1 LNTLIRS
8 ILVLLAILI
17 VPAVFAQGLFKGFT
31 ADPNGYRLDESLPI
45 QQPGIAPGTLIK
57 DCPQCP
63 EMVVV
68 PAGSFTMG
76 SSAQEQA
83 LAIAAGMR
91 AENLPTEGPQH
102 YVHVPSF
109 AAGRY
114 AVSQS
119 EFARF
124 IRASGYV
131 THAERESGCFVW
143 AGEDGKH
150 NRADLQVRWNQ
161 ADFYQEGDHP
171 VVCVSWND
179 AQAYIQWLSQ
189 GTGKRYRLFTE
200 AEREYAARGGT
211 ASSFW
216 FGETIRTLQAN
227 YNGARASYNQSPQ
240 GERRQATVSVRS
252 FSPNPFGLYGVHGN
266 VWDWVEDCF
275 HKNYEGAPANGSAWT
290 KDCAGDNEKIVR
302 GGSWYNAPFS
312 LRAASRGWVNGN
324 IPMHHIGFRIAR
336 DL

>member
-1 LNTLIRS
+1 MS
-8 ILVLLAILI
+8 
-17 VPAVFAQGLFKGFT
+17 
-31 ADPNGYRLDESLPI
+31 
-45 QQPGIAPGTLIK
+45 
-57 DCPQCP
+57 
-63 EMVVV
+63 
-68 PAGSFTMG
+68 

-83 LAIAAGMR
+83 LAITAGMR

-124 IRASGYV
+124 IRASGHV

-216 FGETIRTLQAN
+216 FGETIRTSQAN

-290 KDCAGDNEKIVR
+290 KDCAGDNEIVR